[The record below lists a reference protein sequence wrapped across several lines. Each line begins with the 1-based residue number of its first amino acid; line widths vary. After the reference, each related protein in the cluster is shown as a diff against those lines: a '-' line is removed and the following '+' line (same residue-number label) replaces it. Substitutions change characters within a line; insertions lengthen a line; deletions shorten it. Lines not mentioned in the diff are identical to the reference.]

1 MKKFKHISMVGAA
14 VATMVLAQA
23 VAPAAMAWGPER
35 TTYIMNAPAKKA
47 VFNSITDNA
56 AVGDER
62 DFVRIV
68 EKGINGTYTSDLTIE
83 AEKEY
88 EVFIYFH
95 NDASTTYNDPSYNYV
110 GVAQNTRVSSSF
122 PTSLKAGEVGKIF
135 GRITSTSTDPAA
147 VWDEAYVRA
156 KQDLTLHYVS
166 GSAKIYNRWQANGS
180 VLSQSLFT
188 DTGTFIG
195 MNQLNGVVPGCDIY
209 SGQVVYTLQTHAVKV
224 DQPDDP
230 EPVDPCA
237 PGQPDADT
245 DKCKEPDDPTPVD
258 PTPEDPTPEKP
269 TPEMPKELPNTGPAE
284 VALAAIVVVAIVAGI
299 VYWQKTHKAVKRATK
314 KAKGRK

>member
-1 MKKFKHISMVGAA
+1 MKKLKNIGLIGAA
-14 VATMVLAQA
+14 LLTMILSQM

-35 TTYIMNAPAKKA
+35 QTYTMNNPAPKA
-47 VFNSITDNA
+47 TFNSITDNA

-68 EKGINGTYTSDLTIE
+68 EKGVNGTYTSDLTIE

-95 NDASTTYNDPSYNYV
+95 NDASATYNDAAHNYI

-122 PTSLKAGEVGKIF
+122 PTSLAAGEVGKIF
-135 GRITSTSTDPAA
+135 GRITSTSTDPEA

-156 KQDLTLHYVS
+156 KEALTLHYVS

-180 VLSQSLFT
+180 VLSQNLFT
-188 DTGTFIG
+188 DMGTFIG

-209 SGQVVYTLQTHAVKV
+209 SGQVVYTLQTHAVETQK
-224 DQPDDP
+224 PDDP
-230 EPVDPCA
+230 
-237 PGQPDADT
+237 
-245 DKCKEPDDPTPVD
+245 KPDDPKPDNPEPSD
-258 PTPEDPTPEKP
+258 PTPSDPTPSDP
-269 TPEMPKELPNTGPAE
+269 TPDMPKELPNTGPAE
-284 VALAAIVVVAIVAGI
+284 VALAVIVVLAIVAGV
-299 VYWQKTHKAVKRATK
+299 VY
-314 KAKGRK
+314 

>member
-1 MKKFKHISMVGAA
+1 MKKWKNISLAGAA
-14 VATMVLAQA
+14 VAMMVLSQV

-35 TTYIMNAPAKKA
+35 PTYTMNNPASKA
-47 VFNSITDNA
+47 TFNSITDNA

-68 EKGINGTYTSDLTIE
+68 EKGTNGTYTSDLTIE

-95 NDASTTYNDPSYNYV
+95 NDASQTFNDAAHNYV

-122 PTSLKAGEVGKIF
+122 PTSLEAGEVGKVF
-135 GRITSTSTDPAA
+135 GRITSTSTDPEA
-147 VWDEAYVRA
+147 VWDEAYVRTKEA
-156 KQDLTLHYVS
+156 LTLHYVS

-180 VLSQSLFT
+180 VLSQNLFT

-209 SGQVVYTLQTHAVKV
+209 SGQVVYTIQTHAVK
-224 DQPDDP
+224 
-230 EPVDPCA
+230 
-237 PGQPDADT
+237 T
-245 DKCKEPDDPTPVD
+245 DEPDEPAPVD
-258 PTPEDPTPEKP
+258 PTPEKPEPEPEKP
-269 TPEMPKELPNTGPAE
+269 TEKPDMPTELPNTGPAE
-284 VALAAIVVVAIVAGI
+284 IALAVIVVVAIVAGI

>member
-1 MKKFKHISMVGAA
+1 MKKLKNIGFIGAA
-14 VATMVLAQA
+14 VATMILSQA

-35 TTYIMNAPAKKA
+35 QTYTMNAPAAKA
-47 VFNSITDNA
+47 TFNSITDNA

-68 EKGINGTYTSDLTIE
+68 EKGTNGTYTSDLTIE

-95 NDASTTYNDPSYNYV
+95 NDASTTYNDPAHNYV

-122 PTSLKAGEVGKIF
+122 PTSLAAGEVGKIF
-135 GRITSTSTDPAA
+135 GRITSTSTDPEA

-156 KQDLTLHYVS
+156 KEDLTLHYVS

-180 VLSQSLFT
+180 VLSQNLFT

-209 SGQVVYTLQTHAVKV
+209 SGQVVYTLQTHAVKGEE
-224 DQPDDP
+224 P
-230 EPVDPCA
+230 EE
-237 PGQPDADT
+237 
-245 DKCKEPDDPTPVD
+245 KPDDPTPVD
-258 PTPEDPTPEKP
+258 PTPEKPSEPDMPT
-269 TPEMPKELPNTGPAE
+269 ELPNTGPAE
-284 VALAAIVVVAIVAGI
+284 VALAVIVVIAIVAGI

>member
-1 MKKFKHISMVGAA
+1 MRKLKHISMAGMA
-14 VATMVLAQA
+14 VASMVLAQM

-35 TTYIMNAPAKKA
+35 TTYTMNNPSSKA
-47 VFNSITDNA
+47 TFNSITDNA

-68 EKGINGTYTSDLTIE
+68 EKGTGNTYTSDLMIE

-95 NDASTTYNDPSYNYV
+95 NDASTTFNDAAHNYV
-110 GVAQNTRVSSSF
+110 GVAQNTRVASSF
-122 PTSLKAGEVGKIF
+122 PTELKAGEVGKVF

-156 KQDLTLHYVS
+156 KEALTLHYVS

-209 SGQVVYTLQTHAVKV
+209 SGQVVYTLQTHAVKT
-224 DQPDDP
+224 DDP
-230 EPVDPCA
+230 DPVDPCA

-245 DKCKEPDDPTPVD
+245 DKCVEPNPDEPTPDEPIKEP
-258 PTPEDPTPEKP
+258 EL
-269 TPEMPKELPNTGPAE
+269 PKELPNTGPAE
-284 VALAAIVVVAIVAGI
+284 VALAVIIVVAIVAGI

-314 KAKGRK
+314 RAKGKK

>member
-1 MKKFKHISMVGAA
+1 MKKIKNISVMMAA
-14 VATMVLAQA
+14 VASMMLSQA

-35 TTYIMNAPAKKA
+35 PTYTMNATAPKA

-56 AVGDER
+56 AIGDER

-68 EKGINGTYTSDLTIE
+68 EKGVNGVYTSDLTIE
-83 AEKEY
+83 AGKEY
-88 EVFIYFH
+88 EVLIYFH
-95 NDASTTYNDPSYNYV
+95 NDASSDFNLEKYNFI

-122 PTSLKAGEVGKIF
+122 PTELKAGEVGKIF
-135 GRITSTSTDPAA
+135 GRITSTSTDPEA

-180 VLSQSLFT
+180 VLSQNLFT

-209 SGQVVYTLQTHAVKV
+209 SGQVVYTLQTQAVATPQEPE
-224 DQPDDP
+224 QPE
-230 EPVDPCA
+230 EP
-237 PGQPDADT
+237 T
-245 DKCKEPDDPTPVD
+245 PDDPTPVD
-258 PTPEDPTPEKP
+258 PTPETPEP
-269 TPEMPKELPNTGPAE
+269 DMPSELPYTGPAE
-284 VALAAIVVVAIVAGI
+284 IALAIIVVLAIVAGI
-299 VYWQKTHKAVKRATK
+299 VYWQKTHKAVKRATR

>member
-1 MKKFKHISMVGAA
+1 MRKFKHISMAGAA

-35 TTYIMNAPAKKA
+35 TTYTMNAPAKKA

-95 NDASTTYNDPSYNYV
+95 NDASTTYNDPSYNYI

-156 KQDLTLHYVS
+156 KEALTLHYVS

-180 VLSQSLFT
+180 VLSQNLFT

-209 SGQVVYTLQTHAVKV
+209 SGQVVYTLQTHAVKT
-224 DQPDDP
+224 DDP
-230 EPVDPCA
+230 DPVDPCA

-245 DKCKEPDDPTPVD
+245 DKCKEPVD

-284 VALAAIVVVAIVAGI
+284 VALAVIVVVAIVAGI
-299 VYWQKTHKAVKRATK
+299 IYWQKTHKAVKRATK
-314 KAKGRK
+314 KAKGKK

>member
-1 MKKFKHISMVGAA
+1 MSKTKTLSIAA
-14 VATMVLAQA
+14 ALLALVAAPAA

-35 TTYIMNAPAKKA
+35 QTYTMDKPAAKA
-47 VFNSITDNA
+47 TFNSITDNA

-68 EKGINGTYTSDLTIE
+68 EKGAGKTYTSDLTLE
-83 AEKEY
+83 PEKEY

-95 NDASTTYNDPSYNYV
+95 NDASTTYNDAAHNYV

-122 PTSLKAGEVGKIF
+122 PTSLKAGETGKVF
-135 GRITSTSTDPAA
+135 GRITSSSTDPQA

-156 KQDLTLHYVS
+156 KQDLTLHYIS

-180 VLSQSLFT
+180 VLSQNLFT

-209 SGQVVYTLQTHAVKV
+209 SGQVVYTLQTHAVNEEK
-224 DQPDDP
+224 PDDP
-230 EPVDPCA
+230 TPDDPCA

-245 DKCKEPDDPTPVD
+245 DKCVKPDDPTPDD
-258 PTPEDPTPEKP
+258 PEPEKP
-269 TPEMPKELPNTGPAE
+269 TPKPDTPTELPSTGPAE
-284 VALAAIVVVAIVAGI
+284 VALAVIVVLAIVAGI
-299 VYWQKTHKAVKRATK
+299 IYWQKTHKAVKRATK
-314 KAKGRK
+314 KAKGKK